1 MSTNPKVPLNPE
13 DVLVR
18 AQSTPN
24 PKALKF
30 ISNFAFK
37 KEGKATFKDPSQ
49 CEEHLLFFD
58 LFLIDGMR
66 QIYVFEN
73 SLTLTHDGTVL
84 EDEFIQD
91 AESIIKTRLP
101 VHDPSFLTA
110 DEKKETKKAVDR
122 SELPVEIQQI
132 ESILDRTVRPGLQA
146 DGGDL
151 EVLGYENH
159 ELTITYQGACGS
171 CPSSLMG
178 TLQAIENILKN
189 EFDPDIRVYPIQEL
203 EY

>member
-1 MSTNPKVPLNPE
+1 MSSTPKVPLRPD
-13 DVLVR
+13 DVLIR

-30 ISNFAFK
+30 ITNFPFK
-37 KEGKATFKDPSQ
+37 KKGKATFKDPSQ

-73 SLTLTHDGTVL
+73 SLTLTHDGTVI
-84 EDEFIQD
+84 EDEFIKD
-91 AESIIKTRLP
+91 AEAIIKSRMP
-101 VHDPSFLTA
+101 VHDPLFLTP
-110 DEKKETKKAVDR
+110 DEKKEKNKPVDR
-122 SELPVEIQQI
+122 TTLPVEIQQI

-189 EFDPDIRVYPIQEL
+189 EFDPEIRVYPIQEL